1 MTRMALREDPEQN
14 EDRALA
20 RLIPSFAGLRV
31 IEIGA
36 GDGRLTRKYAAAA
49 ASIIAI
55 DPKAEDI
62 ELLRAELSGVDARV
76 TAIRDLQVPAHSADI
91 VMFSWS
97 L

>member
-1 MTRMALREDPEQN
+1 MAIHEDPEQN

-31 IEIGA
+31 IEVGA
-36 GDGRLTRKYAAAA
+36 GDGRITRKYHEAA

-62 ELLRAELSGVDARV
+62 DLLRAELPSVDARP
-76 TAIRDLQVPAHSADI
+76 IGIHDLQMPAASVDV

>member
-1 MTRMALREDPEQN
+1 MTHMALREDPEQN

-20 RLIPSFAGLRV
+20 RLVPTFAGLRV

-36 GDGRLTRKYAAAA
+36 GDGRVTRKYAAAA
-49 ASIIAI
+49 ASVIAI

-62 ELLRAELSGVDARV
+62 ELLRAGLPGVDARL
-76 TAIRDLQVPAHSADI
+76 TAIRDLQLPAQSADV

>member
-1 MTRMALREDPEQN
+1 MAIHEDPEQN

-20 RLIPSFAGLRV
+20 RLIPSFAGLRI

-36 GDGRLTRKYAAAA
+36 GDGRVTRKYSQAA
-49 ASIIAI
+49 ASVVAI
-55 DPKAEDI
+55 DPKDEDI
-62 ELLRAELSGVDARV
+62 DALRAELPHVDAR
-76 TAIRDLQVPAHSADI
+76 AIGIDDLQMPPRSVDV